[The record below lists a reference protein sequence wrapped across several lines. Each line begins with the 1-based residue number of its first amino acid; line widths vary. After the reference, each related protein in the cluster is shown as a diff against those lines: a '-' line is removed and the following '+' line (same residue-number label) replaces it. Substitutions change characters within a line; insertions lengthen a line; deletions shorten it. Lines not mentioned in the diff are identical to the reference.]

1 MLGKWSKTF
10 LVTLALIAMIFWAI
24 NYKDKNERIQSRGYE
39 LFSLVDELKEINNDI
54 NNDILKSALYR
65 FYSYDYVEQHIS
77 KMKKQ
82 IELLMDSDIYK
93 TEDYPHTKEL
103 LKEFSDYE
111 TDIYEKIDIFNR
123 KNGKV
128 KNSLNFVISS
138 LKNIH
143 MTQEENQELLHVM
156 GRLLSIRNSIGLS
169 SIQSEE
175 INIDFLRLHKTD
187 TKKEQVYINL
197 FITHIELLSKHL
209 PIYINSA
216 NELLNVEKTEKLF
229 IKLKETVE
237 IENNAI
243 LNKLDLEYYVI
254 LVFAFLTVLVV
265 IYYIFLTEKEK
276 QRIIAL
282 QRDYKKSVTTDFLTG
297 LKNRNAYME
306 SLSYY
311 KSPTVV
317 LFDVTDFSS
326 INNLYGIE
334 VGDYI
339 LKSISNILKINVE
352 KIDNAEIFKVG
363 ADTFVILMEKR
374 SVEEIN
380 LISSEILTLLENEKY
395 HYAEL
400 EQPISVQ
407 MQAGISSVKPYIINA
422 GIALKSL
429 SNDYHK
435 KIATYDS
442 SLDNSKEIKENIAM
456 IHKVKHSLINDNI
469 TMLFQPM
476 IDLNSKKVIK
486 HEALVRLKDNDEY
499 ISPFYFLELS
509 KKAKLYT
516 QITYEVINKSLQ
528 AVHDYGVDIS
538 INLSIEDI
546 LHKQTH
552 DFIIETLEKN
562 RSITSRLTFELL
574 ESEEILDF
582 ESLKLFIHKI
592 KGYGCKI
599 AIDDFGSGYSNY
611 NYLLELEVD
620 ILKIDGSLIK
630 NIDKSESNQLVVK
643 SIVEFAKLA
652 NIKTVAEFVSSKEI
666 EEVVTKLGIDFG
678 QGYYY
683 SMPKP
688 L

>member
-143 MTQEENQELLHVM
+143 MTQKENQELLHVM

-435 KIATYDS
+435 KIAIYDS

-666 EEVVTKLGIDFG
+666 EEVVSKLGIDFG
-678 QGYYY
+678 QGFYY

>member
-546 LHKQTH
+546 LHKKTH

-562 RSITSRLTFELL
+562 ISITSRLTFELL

-582 ESLKLFIHKI
+582 ESLKLFIHKL

-666 EEVVTKLGIDFG
+666 EEVVSKLGIDFG
-678 QGYYY
+678 QGFYY